1 MARILVIDD
10 QVSIRRVVR
19 RALTLDGHEILEASE
34 GEAGVALLA
43 SRGADL
49 VITDIFMPGQ
59 DGIVTLREI
68 RKRFPAVKVMV
79 ISGGDETGL
88 MDLRRSEEHTSELQS
103 LAYLHLAS
111 FFLWI
116 RRPPRSTLFPYTT
129 LFRSLR
135 EIRKRFPAVKV
146 MVISGGDET
155 GLMDLR

>member
-10 QVSIRRVVR
+10 QESIRRVVR

-88 MDLRRSEEHTSELQS
+88 MDLRHDAELLGAVTSLSKPFDAKEL
-103 LAYLHLAS
+103 L
-111 FFLWI
+111 
-116 RRPPRSTLFPYTT
+116 
-129 LFRSLR
+129 
-135 EIRKRFPAVKV
+135 EAVRA
-146 MVISGGDET
+146 I
-155 GLMDLR
+155 L